1 MSVDLAH
8 LSSLSIGSTPI
19 SIRPRPKTL
28 YNDPPPSSMS
38 ISFRTNRV
46 SLLKLLIDD
55 TATLQGGSP
64 SSTMTIRKPANASPR
79 VPIFVDATLRRR
91 SSRLSR
97 WLSELQA
104 SAPPDVLQ
112 DLADVDPVGT
122 RSNAYLAYPHLKA
135 LRLNLDDGDS
145 LYDYVVVD
153 EDIALECPPEDAPHD
168 QPSHES
174 TPTDIATPRS
184 TVRLINPSQSLR
196 HFHLSRRSVSPSPRT
211 TAPQSPSRHPK
222 FHRTSRGDLTSVTSG
237 LSYHSRSTSLQTSLP
252 RNASQIYSAPR
263 ASSWRWRPSV
273 LGHFSSASIPDTD
286 VRISPGDSFTDRS
299 RSRPSISS
307 SNTCSSITTP
317 TTMSMHENGESPV
330 PSTPPSKTSSLF
342 GSLRVLS
349 QAGGMVSQPLFKS
362 DNSSPSLRP
371 QYPASAPHLPERQT
385 MPSSSPKGET
395 GRLSFTFKRRDH
407 SGGLNQIFVE
417 EPDDSQPH
425 VLFAGKTGGPRLS
438 LSSLGSPT
446 RHSRKKKLVV
456 SGIPLNDTRRLD
468 AIQRWCQSFGEVDQ
482 ITRMPNGD
490 LHINFQKAEVADT
503 VCRVRAKVNIVGAGS
518 VHLSWVTGN
527 KRT

>member
-28 YNDPPPSSMS
+28 YNDPPPS
-38 ISFRTNRV
+38 N
-46 SLLKLLIDD
+46 D

-349 QAGGMVSQPLFKS
+349 QAGGM
-362 DNSSPSLRP
+362 
-371 QYPASAPHLPERQT
+371 A
-385 MPSSSPKGET
+385 ET

>member
-1 MSVDLAH
+1 
-8 LSSLSIGSTPI
+8 
-19 SIRPRPKTL
+19 
-28 YNDPPPSSMS
+28 
-38 ISFRTNRV
+38 
-46 SLLKLLIDD
+46 
-55 TATLQGGSP
+55 
-64 SSTMTIRKPANASPR
+64 MTIRKAADASPR

-104 SAPPDVLQ
+104 SAPPDLLMLIQSVLG
-112 DLADVDPVGT
+112 AI
-122 RSNAYLAYPHLKA
+122 H
-135 LRLNLDDGDS
+135 DGDS

-153 EDIALECPPEDAPHD
+153 EDIALECPPEDSPMIRF
-168 QPSHES
+168 PSHES

-196 HFHLSRRSVSPSPRT
+196 QFHLSRHSVSPSPRT
-211 TAPQSPSRHPK
+211 TAPQSPSRLPG

-286 VRISPGDSFTDRS
+286 ARISPGDSFTDRS

-349 QAGGMVSQPLFKS
+349 QTGGIVSQPFFKS
-362 DNSSPSLRP
+362 DNSSASSPSLRP
-371 QYPASAPHLPERQT
+371 HYPASAPHLPERQT
-385 MPSSSPKGET
+385 MPSSSPKGES

-446 RHSRKKKLVV
+446 RHSRKRKLVV

-490 LHINFQKAEVADT
+490 LHINFQRTEVADT